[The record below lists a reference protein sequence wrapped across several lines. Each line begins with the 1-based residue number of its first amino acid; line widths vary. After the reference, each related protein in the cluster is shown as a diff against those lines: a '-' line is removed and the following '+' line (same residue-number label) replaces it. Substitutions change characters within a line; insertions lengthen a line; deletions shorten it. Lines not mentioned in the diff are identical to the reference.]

1 MIFSALISHQVEQ
14 RKKLERRMQVT
25 KTELGS
31 LSRNAD
37 SIAQLLE
44 ARTKFIQTGVVD
56 VSTKLL
62 IDFFV
67 VHFAGVWLKHKLF
80 ILI

>member
-44 ARTKFIQTGVVD
+44 ARTKFIQTAVA
-56 VSTKLL
+56 KR
-62 IDFFV
+62 FFDLRSGLPAAMTQV
-67 VHFAGVWLKHKLF
+67 
-80 ILI
+80 